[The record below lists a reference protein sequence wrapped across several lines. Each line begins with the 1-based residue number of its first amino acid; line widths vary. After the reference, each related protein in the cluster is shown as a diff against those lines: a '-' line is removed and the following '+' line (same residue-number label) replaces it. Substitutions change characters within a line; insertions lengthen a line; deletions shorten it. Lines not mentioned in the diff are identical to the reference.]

1 MTASPKLSEP
11 QRLLLDK
18 LRAGALL
25 RHEVQERGLY
35 RLTHGGSVRTVQTST
50 VTSLI
55 ANGILTQGNSGQVT
69 IADQQA
75 SQ

>member
-1 MTASPKLSEP
+1 MKSSPKLSEP

-25 RHEVQERGLY
+25 RHEAQERGLY

-55 ANGILTQGNSGQVT
+55 ANGILTQGNSGLVT
-69 IADQQA
+69 ISAHQA
-75 SQ
+75 PQ